1 MMYTNIMNTNY
12 QLVKHRRKELG
23 LTQEQLG
30 QLVNQDQSMVAHIEA
45 GRYQI
50 TYRYLPLYANALQVK
65 QQELVIFEN

>member
-1 MMYTNIMNTNY
+1 MNTNY
-12 QLVKHRRKELG
+12 RLVKHRRKELG

-50 TYRYLPLYANALQVK
+50 TYRYLPLYASALQVK